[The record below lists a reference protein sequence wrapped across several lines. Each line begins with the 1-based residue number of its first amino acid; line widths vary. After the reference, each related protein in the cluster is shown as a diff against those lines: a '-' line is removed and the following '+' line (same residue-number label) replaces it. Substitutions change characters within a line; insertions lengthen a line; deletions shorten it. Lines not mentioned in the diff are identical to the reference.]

1 MKIFITG
8 GTGFIGSNFINLAQ
22 HKNINLVALKNKN
35 SIPRVKLLKSPE
47 WVVGRMND
55 DWIDQLSSCTA
66 LLHMASYGVVR
77 DGDNWDECF
86 KVNVIES
93 LNLWRQAI
101 SAGIKKFIIL
111 GSCFEYGISGKNY
124 KEIPTDA
131 PLLPNNAY
139 SASKASATIAAIS
152 LAIEFKLDL
161 TVLRP
166 FHVYGEGEDENRFWP
181 TLKRCSKEGKNLEMT
196 KGDQIRDFE
205 YVGES
210 VKKILFYLQEDNGY
224 GNPKIVNLGTGKPKS
239 LIKFAKEEWERLG
252 SKGLILNGKKQYR
265 STEIMRFVPKL

>member
-1 MKIFITG
+1 M
-8 GTGFIGSNFINLAQ
+8 
-22 HKNINLVALKNKN
+22 
-35 SIPRVKLLKSPE
+35 
-47 WVVGRMND
+47 
-55 DWIDQLSSCTA
+55 
-66 LLHMASYGVVR
+66 
-77 DGDNWDECF
+77 
-86 KVNVIES
+86 
-93 LNLWRQAI
+93 NLWRQAI

>member
-22 HKNINLVALKNKN
+22 QKNINLVALKNKN

-47 WVVGRMND
+47 WVVGKMND
-55 DWIDQLSSCTA
+55 DWIDQLSSCSA

-77 DGDNWDECF
+77 DGDNWDKCF

-196 KGDQIRDFE
+196 QGDQIRDFE

-210 VKKILFYLQEDNGY
+210 VKKILFYLQKDNGY

-239 LIKFAKEEWERLG
+239 LIKFANEEWERLG

-265 STEIMRFVPKL
+265 SSEIMRFVPKL